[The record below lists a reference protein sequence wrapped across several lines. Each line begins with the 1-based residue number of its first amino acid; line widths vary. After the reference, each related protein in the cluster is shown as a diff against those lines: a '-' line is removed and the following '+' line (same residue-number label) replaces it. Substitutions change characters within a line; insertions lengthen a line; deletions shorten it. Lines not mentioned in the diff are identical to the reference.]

1 MTDRELR
8 KLSRSDLLEMLIDL
22 SEAHNLVKQQ
32 LKTAEEKLNNRQILI
47 DKAGSIAEASLQL
60 NGVFEAAEAAGE
72 QYMESIRSLSER
84 QDEICRRIELECR
97 EKAKRRL
104 EEVERKCMQME
115 ADTIAYCSKM
125 KAMAEAENETARLSA
140 KQEEIC
146 RRIELE
152 CREKA
157 KRQLEEVERK
167 CMQMEADTITRCAKL
182 QAMARSENPIIKKYA
197 TYGARV

>member
-8 KLSRSDLLEMLIDL
+8 KLSRSDLLEMLVDL
-22 SEAHNLVKQQ
+22 SEELHLVKQQ
-32 LKTAEEKLNNRQILI
+32 LRSAEEKLNNRQILI

-60 NGVFEAAEAAGE
+60 NGVFEAAEAASE
-72 QYMESIRSLSER
+72 QYVENLRNLSDR
-84 QDEICRRIELECR
+84 QDEIYRRVEAECR
-97 EKAKRRL
+97 EKAERRL

-115 ADTIAYCSKM
+115 ADTIERCAKM
-125 KAMAEAENETARLSA
+125 QAMAKAEDPTAGISA

-146 RRIELE
+146 RRIEAE
-152 CREKA
+152 CREQA
-157 KRQLEEVERK
+157 KRRLEEVERK